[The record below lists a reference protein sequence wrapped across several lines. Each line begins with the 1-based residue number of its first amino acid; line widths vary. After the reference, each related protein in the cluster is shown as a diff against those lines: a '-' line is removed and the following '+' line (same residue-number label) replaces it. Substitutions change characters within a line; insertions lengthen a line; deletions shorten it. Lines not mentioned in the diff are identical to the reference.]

1 MKALNFLSKIMKVSG
16 YLTLSALV
24 MLMAS
29 ILSWPL
35 VGWSIAWKAVISS
48 IAFLFTVATIYHIAN
63 KLAESIRK
71 DPAYKISFVRVNGY
85 LQIISLTVIM
95 VLCVG
100 WPWIGFAFSWKMAV
114 TLLVFMFVN
123 LTISEGLK
131 NNFSR
136 NNENAESGQY
146 LK

>member
-1 MKALNFLSKIMKVSG
+1 MKALNLLPTIMKVSG
-16 YLTLSALV
+16 YLTLLALG
-24 MLMAS
+24 MLMVS

-35 VGWSIAWKAVISS
+35 VGWSIAWKAALSCIT
-48 IAFLFTVATIYHIAN
+48 FLFTVATIYQITN

-71 DPAYKISFVRVNGY
+71 DPAYQISFVRVNGF
-85 LQIISLTVIM
+85 LQIISLFVIT

>member
-1 MKALNFLSKIMKVSG
+1 MKALNLLPTIMKVSG
-16 YLTLSALV
+16 YLTLLALG
-24 MLMAS
+24 MLMVS

-35 VGWSIAWKAVISS
+35 VGWSIAWKAALSC
-48 IAFLFTVATIYHIAN
+48 IAFLFTVATIYQIAN
-63 KLAESIRK
+63 KLAESIRN
-71 DPAYKISFVRVNGY
+71 DPAYQISFVRVNGF

-95 VLCVG
+95 VLCVV

>member
-1 MKALNFLSKIMKVSG
+1 MKALNFLSKVIKISG
-16 YLTLSALV
+16 YLTLTAMIL
-24 MLMAS
+24 LMIS
-29 ILSWPL
+29 VLSWPL
-35 VGWSIAWKAVISS
+35 VGWSIAWKAVLSS
-48 IAFLFTVATIYHIAN
+48 IAFLFTVASIYHVAT

-71 DPAYKISFVRVNGY
+71 DPAYKISFVRVNGF

-114 TLLVFMFVN
+114 SFLVFMFVN
-123 LTISEGLK
+123 LTLSEGVK
-131 NNFSR
+131 INFSR
-136 NNENAESGQY
+136 NNQNAGNGQY

>member
-1 MKALNFLSKIMKVSG
+1 MKALDLFSKIMKVSG
-16 YLTLSALV
+16 YLTLLALV

-35 VGWSIAWKAVISS
+35 VGWSIAWKAALSC
-48 IAFLFTVATIYHIAN
+48 IAFLFTVATVYHVAN

-71 DPAYKISFVRVNGY
+71 DPAYQISFVRVNGY

-114 TLLVFMFVN
+114 SLLIFMFVN
-123 LTISEGLK
+123 FTISEGVK
-131 NNFSR
+131 INFSR
-136 NNENAESGQY
+136 NSENAESGQY

>member
-1 MKALNFLSKIMKVSG
+1 MKALNLLPTIMKVSG
-16 YLTLSALV
+16 YLTLLALG
-24 MLMAS
+24 MLMVS

-35 VGWSIAWKAVISS
+35 VGWSIAWKAALSC
-48 IAFLFTVATIYHIAN
+48 IAFLFTVATIYQITN
-63 KLAESIRK
+63 KLAESIRN
-71 DPAYKISFVRVNGY
+71 DPAYQISFVRVNGF

-114 TLLVFMFVN
+114 TLFVFMFVN